1 MPPARTTT
9 AAAAAAAAAAELWRR
24 QQRRGGTRRGASANL
39 PPPCSRRSA
48 ASTRPRVPTTAT
60 QCALQGQRHTRAAQ
74 ATTAPPPP
82 PPPMAAVALAVV
94 TTGCSGGSDGRSATS
109 GHSARPRRLQRAMRM
124 TPQHLCTQRPRA
136 RAARTRAA
144 VGAVLVTAVLRGP
157 TTVVVMV
164 RARVMVMVMTLL
176 LPWALT
182 RTAALKGAMPTPPQ
196 ISMAKPLTVSC
207 RSVVY
212 RVCLCVCVSVSVSAC
227 LCLHLHCFNPRIV
240 FLRMQPCRN
249 SPMAQVAAAAQ
260 IPLAVCQT
268 QLCHDDGS
276 YRPRAGA
283 QRFVRALFL
292 LLLCLCLE
300 REGQGRVRG
309 GGGQRQID
317 TQTHTHTQPRRDDS
331 TRCADE
337 DAQVD

>member
-212 RVCLCVCVSVSVSAC
+212 RVSLCVCVCVSVC
-227 LCLHLHCFNPRIV
+227 
-240 FLRMQPCRN
+240 
-249 SPMAQVAAAAQ
+249 
-260 IPLAVCQT
+260 
-268 QLCHDDGS
+268 
-276 YRPRAGA
+276 
-283 QRFVRALFL
+283 
-292 LLLCLCLE
+292 LCLCLCVFVCICIASTHVLSSCGCNRAGIRLWLKSLRLHKYHSLFARLNFATMMGLTDQE
-300 REGQGRVRG
+300 LEHRGLCAPCFFCCCVCVWKGRARG
-309 GGGQRQID
+309 
-317 TQTHTHTQPRRDDS
+317 
-331 TRCADE
+331 E
-337 DAQVD
+337 